1 VELSFTILLSITNK
15 MQRYT
20 IFFIIVNVHIGS
32 NKEYCITLHLV
43 GYTYKEYIN
52 DARSHERQ
60 MAIYFVLPK

>member
-1 VELSFTILLSITNK
+1 